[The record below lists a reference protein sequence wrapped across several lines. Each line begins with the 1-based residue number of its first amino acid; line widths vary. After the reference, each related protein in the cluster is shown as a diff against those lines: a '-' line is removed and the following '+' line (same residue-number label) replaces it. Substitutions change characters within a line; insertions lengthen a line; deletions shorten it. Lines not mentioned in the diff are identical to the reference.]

1 MFVTVLKWFEPK
13 YLASRA
19 VRVETNSMQQQMA
32 KFPSFLLD
40 VPFCKR
46 KISVLLNLLDV
57 VHKLYWDKSF
67 VLLIDL
73 SNINS
78 IEE

>member
-1 MFVTVLKWFEPK
+1 MFVTVFQWFEPK
-13 YLASRA
+13 NLALRT
-19 VRVETNSMQQQMA
+19 VRVETNSMQQQEA
-32 KFPSFLLD
+32 KVPSFLLD

-46 KISVLLNLLDV
+46 KIGVLPNLLDV
-57 VHKLYWDKSF
+57 VHKLYCDTPF